1 MTKKVVLPDEK
12 SAVKWTLISES
23 RCEKLDNL
31 LEIYKLDKRKAKI
44 IFENTKASSTYTIT
58 RIVLFEFP
66 DGDFKICKMNR
77 KFSMSINAI
86 IYNRENTEW
95 SIGYKHKTKRVYL
108 TRKINGRAVA
118 ITQPCLNTING
129 ILYNYNETYSN
140 QIYTELLKKFG
151 WLRNVMEDKRCYGL
165 SFSTIMN
172 KKLFNTKK
180 MLANIYNVPYPVAVI
195 LADVKNGYNQ
205 YDFLKVWKYML
216 RNLINVENLKPEL
229 LNHHLFMDACKMAGT
244 LGRKINCSW
253 SVKRLKEEHDKW
265 SKEIN
270 DVIME
275 FEPIIDLNVRQV
287 YLDFAT
293 FSGYKVLTTNHE
305 LINEGRIMRHCVGT
319 YGNNVSSGYSAIY
332 CLDGHTLELNY
343 KTVLRNDKEKRLSV
357 GQLKG
362 VNNISPPIELTTE
375 VNNFVTEFNRLFGN
389 RVYPEIKATHNY
401 HDLNHDMI
409 IDALPF

>member
-1 MTKKVVLPDEK
+1 MIKKVVLPDEK
-12 SAVKWTLISES
+12 EAVKWTLISES
-23 RCEKLDNL
+23 KCDKLDNL
-31 LEIYKLDKRKAKI
+31 LEIYKQDKRKAKI
-44 IFENTKASSTYTIT
+44 IFENTKSSASYMVT
-58 RIVLFEFP
+58 RIVLFEFSN
-66 DGDFKICKMNR
+66 GDFNICKMNR
-77 KFSMSINAI
+77 KFGMSVNAI

-95 SIGYKHKTKRVYL
+95 AIGYKHKTKRVYL

-118 ITQPCLNTING
+118 MTQPCLNTING
-129 ILYNYNETYSN
+129 ILFNYSDKYSD
-140 QIYTELLKKFG
+140 QVYVELLKKFG
-151 WLRNVMEDKRCYGL
+151 WLRNVMEDKRCYAL
-165 SFSTIMN
+165 SFSTIMT

-180 MLANIYNVPYPVAVI
+180 MLSHIYNVPYPVAVI

-205 YDFLKVWKYML
+205 YDFLKVWKQML

-244 LGRKINCSW
+244 LGKKINCSW

-293 FSGYKVLTTNHE
+293 FSGYKVLRTNHE
-305 LINEGRIMRHCVGT
+305 LISEGRIMRHCVGT
-319 YGNNVSSGYSAIY
+319 YGNNVSGGHSAIY

-343 KTVLRNDKEKRLSV
+343 KTQRYTDKERRLSV

-362 VNNISPPIELTTE
+362 VGNAPAPTELTTE
-375 VNNFVTEFNRLFGN
+375 VNNFVDEFNRLFGN
-389 RVYPEIKATHNY
+389 RIYQENCTSNLFDAE
-401 HDLNHDMI
+401 L
-409 IDALPF
+409 IDVLPF